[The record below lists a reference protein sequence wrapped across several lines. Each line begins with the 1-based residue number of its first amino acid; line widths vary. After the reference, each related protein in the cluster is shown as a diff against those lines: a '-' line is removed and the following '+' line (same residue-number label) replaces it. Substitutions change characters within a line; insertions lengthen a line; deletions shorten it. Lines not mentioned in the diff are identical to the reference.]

1 MPIFTKRHP
10 IHLSIKN
17 TGITQGIFFL
27 LCVFLLAWFI
37 TIWWNAE
44 PVARCM
50 MDVDQKSRIRSAK
63 EKFSEQ
69 IIL

>member
-27 LCVFLLAWFI
+27 LSVFLLAWFI
-37 TIWWNAE
+37 MIWWNAE
-44 PVARCM
+44 PVAQCM
-50 MDVDQKSRIRSAK
+50 MDVDVDREITHTNSKRK
-63 EKFSEQ
+63 
-69 IIL
+69 IL